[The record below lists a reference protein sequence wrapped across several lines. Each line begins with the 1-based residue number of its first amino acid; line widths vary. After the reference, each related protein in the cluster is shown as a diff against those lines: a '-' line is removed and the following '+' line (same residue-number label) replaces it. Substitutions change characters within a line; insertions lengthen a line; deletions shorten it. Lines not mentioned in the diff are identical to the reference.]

1 MAASASLLRR
11 IVPIALI
18 VGFAGVVVPSL
29 DRGPVGSSELR
40 LRDYAEQECR
50 RIAAALVAYRADHGA
65 YPPGLQGDPTYNY
78 GNGTAYGFGAEVLNA
93 WLVDGG
99 AHYLDAPIGR
109 DPWGRAYNY
118 QVFTR
123 SVPCPDV
130 VVFSDGPDRTCDS
143 WDSSCWSRRQFRG
156 DDVGAFAEREK

>member
-1 MAASASLLRR
+1 MAAPSSLFRR

-18 VGFAGVVVPSL
+18 VGFAGVVVPSIE
-29 DRGPVGSSELR
+29 RGPVGASSAR
-40 LRDYAEQECR
+40 QRAVAEDECR

-65 YPPGLQGDPTYNY
+65 YPPGLQGDATYNY

-93 WLVDGG
+93 WLCEGG
-99 AHYLDAPIGR
+99 AHYLDAPIGL

-123 SVPCPDV
+123 SQPCPEV
-130 VVFSDGPDRTCDS
+130 VVFSDGPDRVCDS
-143 WDSSCWSRRQFRG
+143 WDSSCWSCRCFLG
-156 DDVGAFAEREK
+156 DDLGAFAERAR